1 MSRLTLRLPETL
13 HQQLSHLAE
22 DEGVSLNQYIV
33 YALTR
38 QVASNYTMVVMDKI
52 ALAKQNQEFGDL
64 LAQLGQA
71 IPSSIEETL
80 SKREQVEPESELT
93 PQVVNQFQ
101 QLLQNKSQSFETND

>member
-13 HQQLSHLAE
+13 HRKLSHLAE

-38 QVASNYTMVVMDKI
+38 QVASNYTMVICDEI
-52 ALAKQNQEFGDL
+52 DRAQQNQEFGDL

-93 PQVVNQFQ
+93 PQVVNQFE
-101 QLLQNKSQSFETND
+101 QLLKNKSQSFETNG